1 MELSS
6 VLPIVMVVAAGVLAS
21 MLAIRFL
28 LERST
33 SIAEKVIV
41 LTKEQGADLKALNER
56 VEALEHGKAAESL
69 GEETLNQFSDRL
81 AKVEQTIEP
90 LKGKPEFSSPEFNLL
105 LYEIEKIEQAISSR
119 QGSFEGSY
127 NDKFATLRF
136 TFSVFLVVITV
147 LLSLAI
153 YFLTIRGA

>member
-6 VLPIVMVVAAGVLAS
+6 ILPIVMAVAAGVAAT
-21 MLAIRFL
+21 MLAVRSL
-28 LERST
+28 LDRST
-33 SIAEKVIV
+33 SITEKSMV
-41 LTKEQGADLKALNER
+41 LHEKQLADLKALNER
-56 VEALEHGKAAESL
+56 LKALEHGKAAESL

-105 LYEIEKIEQAISSR
+105 LYEIERIGQDTSSR

-127 NDKFATLRF
+127 NDKFTSFRF
-136 TFSVFLVVITV
+136 TFTIFLVVITV
-147 LLSLAI
+147 LFSIAIIILS
-153 YFLTIRGA
+153 